1 MDNDGLLFWSRK
13 GEIAC
18 PAHAPSQRSDRW
30 DIEGWQPMPDFGVRM
45 ARYQCQHCDGVPLR
59 AFPRSG
65 GEAPMVLNVDDRP
78 ASLYVRNRALRMHGF
93 SVANADTGGQALEM
107 ARRLKPQLVLLDVHL
122 PDIDGREVC
131 HQLKSDSLTSEIP
144 VVLISSTLRTRR
156 EDEAHVLE
164 RSRADAYLAEPVAPE
179 ALATALKRLLRAS

>member
-18 PAHAPSQRSDRW
+18 SVHAPSQGTPRW
-30 DIEGWQPMPDFGVRM
+30 DAEGWQPMPDFGVRM

-59 AFPRSG
+59 AFPRSHND
-65 GEAPMVLNVDDRP
+65 APMVLNVDDRP

-93 SVANADTGGQALEM
+93 SVTNADTGGQAIEI
-107 ARRLKPQLVLLDVHL
+107 ARRLKPQLVLLDIHL
-122 PDIDGREVC
+122 PDIDGRDVC
-131 HQLKSDSLTSEIP
+131 QKLKSDSATSEIP
-144 VVLISSTLRTRR
+144 VVLISSTLQTRR
-156 EDEAHVLE
+156 EDESRVLE

-179 ALATALKRLLRAS
+179 ALASALKRLLRAS